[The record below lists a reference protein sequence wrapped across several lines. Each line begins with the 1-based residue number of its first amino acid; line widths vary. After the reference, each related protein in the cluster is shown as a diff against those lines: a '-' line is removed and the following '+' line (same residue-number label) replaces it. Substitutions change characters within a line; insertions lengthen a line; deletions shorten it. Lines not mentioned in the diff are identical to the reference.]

1 MPSTLQ
7 QAPLLRLQQLQS
19 LPDRPHCGPFDL
31 QLAAGERIMLM
42 GASGA
47 GKSVLLR
54 LIADLDPGL
63 GEVWLQGQPR
73 HSFTG
78 PQWRSQVMYLA
89 AEPAWWSQDLAAH
102 FDAATWQQLPELARR
117 LCLRTQALQTPVPQ
131 LSTGERQRLAL
142 LRALLRRPK
151 VLLLDEPTAALDEE
165 SVQAVE
171 ELLEEQRNSGMGMIW
186 VTHSRAQAQ
195 RMGRQ
200 QGWPCLWLHD
210 GQLHDNTACSEVQ
223 P

>member
-1 MPSTLQ
+1 MPSTPQ

-102 FDAATWQQLPELARR
+102 FDAAAWQQLPALARR

-171 ELLEEQRNSGMGMIW
+171 ELLEEQRSSGMGMIW

-200 QGWPCLWLHD
+200 QGWPCLWLQD
-210 GQLHDNTACSEVQ
+210 GQLHDNIACSEVQ

>member
-1 MPSTLQ
+1 MSSDLQ
-7 QAPLLRLQQLQS
+7 NTPLLQLKQLQS

-31 QLAAGERIMLM
+31 QLAQSERIMLM

-54 LIADLDPGL
+54 LIADLDPCL
-63 GEVWLQGQPR
+63 GDVCLQGQSR
-73 HSFTG
+73 KLFTG
-78 PQWRSQVMYLA
+78 PQWRAQVMYLA
-89 AEPAWWSQDLAAH
+89 AEPAWWSTDLAAH
-102 FDAATWQQLPELARR
+102 FDATAWQQLPALAIR
-117 LCLRTQALQTPVPQ
+117 LGLREQALQTPVPQ

-142 LRALLRRPK
+142 LRALLRKPK
-151 VLLLDEPTAALDEE
+151 VLLLDEPTAALDED

-171 ELLEEQRNSGMGMIW
+171 QLLEEQRQAGMGMIW
-186 VTHSRAQAQ
+186 VTHSRAQAE

-200 QGWPCLWLHD
+200 QNWRCLWLQG
-210 GQLHDNTACSEVQ
+210 GQLHDNAACSEVQ

>member
-1 MPSTLQ
+1 MSSDLQ
-7 QAPLLRLQQLQS
+7 NTPLLQLKQLQS

-31 QLAAGERIMLM
+31 QLEERERIMLM

-63 GEVWLQGQPR
+63 GDVCLKGQSR
-73 HSFTG
+73 KLLTG
-78 PQWRSQVMYLA
+78 PQWRAQVMYLA
-89 AEPAWWSQDLAAH
+89 AEPAWWSTDLAAH
-102 FDAATWQQLPELARR
+102 FDAAAWQQLPALAMR
-117 LCLRTQALQTPVPQ
+117 LGLREQALQTPVPQ

-142 LRALLRRPK
+142 LRALLRKPK
-151 VLLLDEPTAALDEE
+151 VLLLDEPTASLDED

-171 ELLEEQRNSGMGMIW
+171 QLLEEQRQAGMGMIW
-186 VTHSRAQAQ
+186 VTHSRAQAE
-195 RMGRQ
+195 RMGKQ
-200 QGWPCLWLHD
+200 QNWRCLWLQG
-210 GQLHDNTACSEVQ
+210 GQLHDNVACSEVQ

>member
-1 MPSTLQ
+1 MPSDQPET
-7 QAPLLRLQQLQS
+7 PLLQLDQLQS

-63 GEVWLQGQPR
+63 GEVYLQGQPR
-73 HSFTG
+73 IGFSG
-78 PQWRSQVMYLA
+78 PQWRAQVMHLA
-89 AEPAWWSQDLAAH
+89 AEPAWWSTDLAAH
-102 FDAATWQQLPELARR
+102 FDAAAWQQLPALAMR
-117 LCLRTQALQTPVPQ
+117 LGLREQALQTPVPQ

-142 LRALLRRPK
+142 LRALLRRPR
-151 VLLLDEPTAALDEE
+151 VLLLDEPTAALDED

-171 ELLEEQRNSGMGMIW
+171 QLLEEQRQAGMGMIW
-186 VTHSRAQAQ
+186 VTHSRAQAE

-200 QGWPCLWLHD
+200 KNWRCLWLQG
-210 GQLHDNTACSEVQ
+210 GQLHDNAACSEVQ

>member
-1 MPSTLQ
+1 MSSDLQ
-7 QAPLLRLQQLQS
+7 NTPLLQLKQLQS

-31 QLAAGERIMLM
+31 QLAQGERIMLM

-63 GEVWLQGQPR
+63 GDVCLLGQSR
-73 HSFTG
+73 KLFTG
-78 PQWRSQVMYLA
+78 PQWRAQVMYLA
-89 AEPAWWSQDLAAH
+89 AEPAWWSTDLAAH
-102 FDAATWQQLPELARR
+102 FDAAAWQQLPALAMR
-117 LCLRTQALQTPVPQ
+117 LGLREQALQTPVPQ

-142 LRALLRRPK
+142 LRALLRKPK
-151 VLLLDEPTAALDEE
+151 VLLLDEPTAALDED

-171 ELLEEQRNSGMGMIW
+171 QLLEEKRQAGMGMIW
-186 VTHSRAQAQ
+186 VTHSRAQAE

-200 QGWPCLWLHD
+200 QNWRCLWLQG
-210 GQLHDNTACSEVQ
+210 GQLHDNAACSEVQ